1 MSLSPREAAET
12 LSDVEQAARRSAR
25 AFGYRKSSPYLILW
39 GAVWAIGYA
48 GTFVQPHYAN
58 LIWLVL
64 VTIGGGGSAY
74 LSRCERAAATERNK
88 GGWRALGL
96 LLLFFAFM
104 AGTYAI
110 MWPVHG
116 PQLGAFPALL
126 VGAIYCGVG
135 LWLGLRFVITG
146 ALVMALTL
154 VGFFFLHEYFLL
166 WMACVGGGGLV
177 LAGFWLRTV

>member
-1 MSLSPREAAET
+1 MSLSSKEAAET

-39 GAVWAIGYA
+39 GVIWAAGYA
-48 GTFVQPHYAN
+48 GTDLQPHYAN

-64 VTIGGGGSAY
+64 VTIGGGVSAY
-74 LSRCERAAATERNK
+74 LSRCERAAATARYE

-96 LLLFFAFM
+96 IALFSAFM
-104 AGTYAI
+104 AATYAI
-110 MWPVHG
+110 MWPVHSL
-116 PQLGAFPALL
+116 QFAAFPALL

-154 VGFFFLHEYFLL
+154 VGFFFLPDYFLL
-166 WMACVGGGGLV
+166 WMACVGGGGLI
-177 LAGFWLRTV
+177 LAAFWLRTV